1 MESKVDNHDLS
12 KHSYKTKDL
21 FDLKDLNKAIITLKT
36 RSAPGEDMVHNNM
49 LKNSTL
55 EFGKIILKLINLS
68 VSQSKIPQEWKQS
81 IITMLPK
88 KQKNSSNPK
97 DYRPISLTSCI
108 SKLAERLILV
118 KLKEFMDSN
127 HIIIKQQSGFR
138 KKRQTRDNIFFLT
151 QKALESIN
159 RGKKMCSI
167 FFDIASAF
175 DKVWHK
181 GLLLKLINLKF
192 PNHIISW
199 INEFLTD
206 RTFCVRVGS
215 MVSAKMTISAGV
227 PQGAVLSP
235 TLFSIFIN
243 DMPIKY
249 SKNKFYSLLF
259 ADDLC
264 SFKIFKKF
272 GNLNKQIQ
280 CYLNQIENWLKKWR
294 LMMAPHKCNFI
305 VFSSDKSNEKQL
317 EFKLFNTSIK
327 MSDEIQFLSI
337 RFDKHLCFK
346 NQVNY
351 LKDSCLKR
359 MNIIKV
365 LSNKRWGLSIKTL
378 TEVYN
383 SLVRSLMDYSSI
395 LYPAFSATN
404 LDLLEKIQLRC
415 IKIIHRKSK
424 YESSDTIKNQ
434 PGYLSIAKRFDD
446 LNTRYIRNAFL
457 HNNELIKDLYSDYR
471 EYSDSRIL
479 RKTSLFCK
487 YKNQINY

>member
-1 MESKVDNHDLS
+1 
-12 KHSYKTKDL
+12 
-21 FDLKDLNKAIITLKT
+21 
-36 RSAPGEDMVHNNM
+36 
-49 LKNSTL
+49 
-55 EFGKIILKLINLS
+55 
-68 VSQSKIPQEWKQS
+68 
-81 IITMLPK
+81 
-88 KQKNSSNPK
+88 
-97 DYRPISLTSCI
+97 
-108 SKLAERLILV
+108 
-118 KLKEFMDSN
+118 
-127 HIIIKQQSGFR
+127 
-138 KKRQTRDNIFFLT
+138 
-151 QKALESIN
+151 
-159 RGKKMCSI
+159 
-167 FFDIASAF
+167 
-175 DKVWHK
+175 
-181 GLLLKLINLKF
+181 
-192 PNHIISW
+192 
-199 INEFLTD
+199 
-206 RTFCVRVGS
+206 
-215 MVSAKMTISAGV
+215 
-227 PQGAVLSP
+227 
-235 TLFSIFIN
+235 
-243 DMPIKY
+243 
-249 SKNKFYSLLF
+249 
-259 ADDLC
+259 
-264 SFKIFKKF
+264 
-272 GNLNKQIQ
+272 
-280 CYLNQIENWLKKWR
+280 
-294 LMMAPHKCNFI
+294 MMAPHKCNFI

-327 MSDEIQFLSI
+327 MSDEIQFLGI

-383 SLVRSLMDYSSI
+383 SPVRSLMDYSSI